1 MTPNCSNSPRPVT
14 EVLLIRHGETEWN
27 REGRMQGHLD
37 IPLSREGVAQAARV
51 AERLS
56 GEPFD
61 VLVSSDLR
69 RAFQTAQ
76 RIADRTGRP
85 VRVDARL
92 RERNLGVLQ
101 ALTRAE
107 SARRLPEVF
116 RRYESGEADFE
127 IPGGES
133 QRAFF
138 ERVIGALTEIAR
150 EHPGRRVVVVSHGGV
165 LDALYRHASGEGP
178 EGPRAVRLL
187 NASVNEFQYTSSG
200 WILGRWGDVAHL
212 TEPSLDDV

>member
-1 MTPNCSNSPRPVT
+1 MTPNCSNSRRPVT
-14 EVLLIRHGETEWN
+14 EVLLIRHGETKWN

-37 IPLSREGVAQAARV
+37 IPLSREGVAQAMRV
-51 AERLS
+51 AERFA

-101 ALTRAE
+101 ALTRDE
-107 SARRLPEVF
+107 SARRIPEVF
-116 RRYESGEADFE
+116 QRYESGEADFE

-138 ERVIGALTEIAR
+138 GRVIGALTEIAR